1 MIRVICLVGLK
12 RRDNVA
18 IMRRLTEEMYS
29 VAERQFVKIAHI
41 LSPVERKSWL

>member
-1 MIRVICLVGLK
+1 MTPELFWTAGVLFCLLLMIRVICLVGLK

-29 VAERQFVKIAHI
+29 VAER
-41 LSPVERKSWL
+41 